1 MNKRIPTF
9 LVLLFC
15 AHLAIAQVDTT
26 IGLTAPGSV
35 TGNYKELTHFLCDDL
50 PGEKQKANAIYNWIT
65 HNISYDVKFLVKRSL
80 KGYTTEEKINRALK
94 NRVALCEGYA
104 MLFTAMCREAGLKAV
119 NIDGYAKDWIFDDGD
134 SLYIPRHMWSAVMI
148 DGKWWPVEPTWG
160 AGGLVQSPGI
170 IRKIMN
176 KVLRQKVMYANKLK
190 FKFKYKPGYFMQ
202 APEEFIL
209 KHLPTDPLWQ
219 LADTTMPLAVFEA
232 GDSAI
237 RKFIELYSKPVQV
250 NPQLDEISM
259 LDELMRVFE
268 SADRA
273 YKFNPRYPVVLALKQ
288 AYRAESQV
296 IKAFTDSTVQ
306 NGLLLIN
313 DASAGLRKS
322 ELYVKEQKKSFPSE
336 YTRLKKKNTTKNQEA
351 KKCIRQI
358 KTDNKRLV
366 SESKKYSKSATNK
379 GNKLKPKYAAV
390 KKRAQAIDPNKL
402 NKQKP
407 SKIQKKPGSP
417 ELREIKDSIAARYK
431 RIDDLKS
438 SIAGKMDTVKT
449 LQDQNMERLDSLGKF
464 LVTADSILVQEAIA
478 RINMHDDYDNEVIM
492 LTRLFKELKYHQ
504 GDSMQ
509 KNYLVAYDTI
519 VAKHER
525 LQKLLNAEMELYK
538 KNLRSMEQY
547 AKWNAVDTSI
557 VADYATTVNDYRACI
572 NAYIASLSGYNTFVK
587 GNKKLFTGLGKLS
600 TRQLKISGYMDK
612 VETRRK
618 KLETKTIEENK
629 AFDIKENEKQLAS
642 IKTLLDKLQKI
653 ADKVTV
659 N

>member
-1 MNKRIPTF
+1 MNRFIPTF
-9 LVLLFC
+9 LAILFC
-15 AHLAIAQVDTT
+15 SFCSMAQVDTS
-26 IGLTAPGSV
+26 IGLTAPKSA
-35 TGNYKELTHFLCDDL
+35 TGNYKELAHFLCDGL
-50 PGEKQKANAIYNWIT
+50 TGEKQKANAIYNWIT
-65 HNISYDVKFLVKRSL
+65 HNISYDVKSLVKKTL
-80 KGYTTEEKINRALK
+80 KSYTEDEKIKRALK
-94 NRVALCEGYA
+94 SRVAFCEGYA

-134 SLYIPRHMWSAVMI
+134 SLYIPRHMWSAVRI

-160 AGGLVQSPGI
+160 AGGLVQSPSM

-176 KVLRQKVMYANKLK
+176 KVLRQKIMYANKLK
-190 FKFKYKPGYFMQ
+190 FKFQYKPEYFMQ
-202 APEEFIL
+202 DPEKFIL

-237 RKFIELYSKPVQV
+237 RQFIDLYTKPVQTSTK
-250 NPQLDEISM
+250 LDEISM
-259 LDELMRVFE
+259 LNEPMRVFE

-313 DASAGLRKS
+313 DASEGLRKS
-322 ELYVKEQKKSFPSE
+322 EIYVKEQKKSFPSE
-336 YTRLKKKNTTKNQEA
+336 YSRLKKKNTTKNQEA
-351 KKCIRQI
+351 KKCITQI

-390 KKRAQAIDPNKL
+390 KKKAQAIDPNKL

-417 ELREIKDSIAARYK
+417 ELRELKDSIAARNM
-431 RIDDLKS
+431 RINYLKS
-438 SIAGKMDTVKT
+438 SIADKMDTVKT
-449 LQDQNMERLDSLGKF
+449 LQDQNGARLDSLGKY

-519 VAKHER
+519 LAKHEC
-525 LQKLLNAEMELYK
+525 LQKLQNAEMDLYK

-547 AKWNAVDTSI
+547 AKWNNNDTAI
-557 VADYATTVNDYRACI
+557 VGEYATTVNDYRACL
-572 NAYIASLSGYNTFVK
+572 NSYIASLSGYNDFVK

-629 AFDIKENEKQLAS
+629 AFDMKENEKQLAQ

-653 ADKVTV
+653 SDKVSA